1 MQSHILPVSNPNTP
15 SSSSSSSPS
24 PMIKTAAASATML
37 IRSED
42 DLGIATTR
50 ILIPPSFEEDKKNE
64 TRPFIPRTLSYTD
77 AVPTAANLNSYQ
89 QKRRRRVAS
98 DNSLLTLSGGP
109 LSAGRRQSF
118 RQGMGRAA
126 SDTYLVTRLCFKLL
140 RYLGV
145 GYRWITRFLALG
157 CYAFLLF
164 PGFLQVGY
172 HYFFSNQ
179 IRRGIAY
186 GDQPR
191 NRLDLYL
198 PKNSEGPKP
207 VVAFVTGGAWI
218 IGYKAWGSLLGQQ
231 LSERDVI
238 VACID
243 YRNFPQGTISDMVKD
258 ASQGISFVCNNI
270 AEYGGDPNRIYLM
283 GQSAG
288 AHIAAC
294 ALLEQAIKEAG
305 GEKTSW
311 SVSQIKAYFGL
322 SGGYNFFNLVDHFHS
337 RGLYRRIFL
346 SIMEGEESIGRYSP
360 EVMVQDPNNRNAV
373 SLLPPIILF
382 HGTADYSIPCDSSK
396 SFAETLQSLG
406 VQAESVLYEG
416 KTHTDLFLQDP
427 MRGGR
432 DDMFE
437 DLVARIHAGDSEAL
451 ARDATAPP
459 RKRLVPEFMLKL
471 ARSVSPF

>member
-1 MQSHILPVSNPNTP
+1 MKSPLLPISKPNTQ
-15 SSSSSSSPS
+15 SSSSSS

-37 IRSED
+37 LRSEN
-42 DLGIATTR
+42 DLGVEATR
-50 ILIPPSFEEDKKNE
+50 ILIPSYFEDDSKIEAK
-64 TRPFIPRTLSYTD
+64 PLISRTLSYTD
-77 AVPTAANLNSYQ
+77 SSATLTANSNLN
-89 QKRRRRVAS
+89 QKQRRRRVAS
-98 DNSLLTLSGGP
+98 DTSLATGG
-109 LSAGRRQSF
+109 RQSF
-118 RQGMGRAA
+118 RQMGRAA
-126 SDTYLVTRLCFKLL
+126 SDTYLITRLSFKLL

-157 CYAFLLF
+157 CYGFLLI
-164 PGFLQVGY
+164 PGFFQVGY
-172 HYFFSNQ
+172 YYFFSDQ
-179 IRRGIAY
+179 IRRGVVY
-186 GDQPR
+186 GDLPR

-198 PKNSEGPKP
+198 PKNRNGAKP

-243 YRNFPQGTISDMVKD
+243 YRNFPQGTIGDMVKD

-270 AEYGGDPNRIYLM
+270 AEYGGDPSRIYLM

-311 SVSQIKAYFGL
+311 SVSQLKAYFGL
-322 SGGYNFFNLVDHFHS
+322 SGGYNLSNLVDHFHS
-337 RGLYRRIFL
+337 RGLYRSIFL
-346 SIMEGEESIGRYSP
+346 SIMEGEESLRYSP
-360 EVMVQDPNNRNAV
+360 ELVVQDPNTRNAV
-373 SLLPPIILF
+373 SLLPPAILF
-382 HGTADYSIPCDSSK
+382 HGTADYSIPADSSK
-396 SFAETLQSLG
+396 QFAETLRSLE

-437 DLVARIHAGDSEAL
+437 DLVAMIHAGDLEAV

-471 ARSVSPF
+471 ARSISPF